1 MRHRRGRYDAEQGFR
16 KSPHNDTL
24 DFTSTLVSFTWS
36 IFSNI
41 RSRERGERTTQS
53 GTKHYGGDDEHRIL
67 VANSTTT
74 HWGLL
79 ISNYFR
85 TILTSISNY
94 ELNAKSMQALT
105 ETCTHPAR
113 STMAKPLQTGPSPVS
128 TTYCS

>member
-1 MRHRRGRYDAEQGFR
+1 M
-16 KSPHNDTL
+16 
-24 DFTSTLVSFTWS
+24 
-36 IFSNI
+36 
-41 RSRERGERTTQS
+41 TQS
-53 GTKHYGGDDEHRIL
+53 ETETKHYGGDDEHRKL

-113 STMAKPLQTGPSPVS
+113 FTMAKPLQTGPSPVGL
-128 TTYCS
+128 TNCN

>member
-1 MRHRRGRYDAEQGFR
+1 MRHRRGRYNAGQGFR
-16 KSPHNDTL
+16 KSPHNDTS
-24 DFTSTLVSFTWS
+24 DFPSTLVSITWS

-41 RSRERGERTTQS
+41 RTRERGERMTQS
-53 GTKHYGGDDEHRIL
+53 ETETKHYGGDDEHRKL

-113 STMAKPLQTGPSPVS
+113 FTMANHCKPARHPWV
-128 TTYCS
+128 